1 MVSDIFGASSGRHQG
16 IADSYAQFGYNVY
29 VPEILPEVYS
39 GPLDFPVIVAYI
51 KNLNKDKMTET
62 FKRVSRHTDLG
73 SARRYSERSNREYSH

>member
-39 GPLDFPVIVAYI
+39 GPLDFPVIVAYV

-62 FKRVSRHTDLG
+62 FNQLLAVIEK
-73 SARRYSERSNREYSH
+73 